1 MPHTVLAVKI
11 VTGLILTALLLTP
24 DATPAPHKPSVI
36 QSISRGTGPYGA
48 SRPTVASGSRPND
61 HAFAIGVKA
70 KSRRFTVFPRPE
82 APTRRA
88 RKITAHNPI
97 DQKLV
102 VLVRKTRTV
111 AGQRWHKVVLPERP
125 NGSRGW
131 VRARDVSVVRLH
143 QAIQVDLSERAL
155 TYFRK
160 GRRVARYT
168 VAIGTPSTPTPTGA
182 FYVWA
187 RVSQTSPQGPYGVY
201 ALGLSGFSVL
211 SDWPGGGRAAIHG
224 TAIASDAGAAVSHG
238 CVRVQ
243 NADMRHLMG
252 VPMGT
257 PVTIRA

>member
-1 MPHTVLAVKI
+1 MPQTVLAMKI
-11 VTGLILTALLLTP
+11 ITGLLLPALLLTP
-24 DATPAPHKPSVI
+24 DATPTPHKPSVI
-36 QSISRGTGPYGA
+36 QSVSRGTDSYRA
-48 SRPTVASGSRPND
+48 SRPTTASGSRQKD
-61 HAFAIGVKA
+61 HSLSIGVKA

-82 APTRRA
+82 APARLA
-88 RKITAHNPI
+88 RKIAAHNPI

-111 AGQRWHKVVLPERP
+111 AGNRWHKVLLPERP

-131 VRARDVSVVRLH
+131 VRARDVSVIRLH
-143 QAIQVDLSERAL
+143 QTIKVDLSERAL

-160 GRRVARYT
+160 GRRVGRYT

-211 SDWPGGGRAAIHG
+211 SEWPGGGRAAIHG
-224 TAIASDAGAAVSHG
+224 TAISSDAGAAVSHG
-238 CVRVQ
+238 CLRVQ

-257 PVTIRA
+257 PVTIHA